1 MATTVARG
9 HQKKKAV
16 SQCCPSVLSSP
27 LDAREAEQLARRF
40 TALADPVRLQ
50 LLSILAAAP
59 DGEVCIC
66 DFVGPVGKSQPTV
79 SHHMKVLADVGSFAA
94 SAEANGCTT
103 RLTVSNWPTFG
114 RRSVRVPRT
123 PQPAEQ
129 PTDPDWRS
137 SRSLGLPDH

>member
-1 MATTVARG
+1 MTTIVARAR
-9 HQKKKAV
+9 QNKKAV
-16 SQCCPSVLSSP
+16 AQCCPSVLSSP

-79 SHHMKVLADVGSFAA
+79 SYHMKVLSDAGLVHG
-94 SAEANGCTT
+94 E
-103 RLTVSNWPTFG
+103 
-114 RRSVRVPRT
+114 RRSKWVYYSLDR
-123 PQPAEQ
+123 EQ
-129 PTDPDWRS
+129 LAGLQAAIGTGASNSPTD
-137 SRSLGLPDH
+137 